1 MFGINHLGK
10 LLLGVMIG
18 GAIGAGVMLLSAPQ
32 SGESTRAEIKTRGLA
47 LKNKAEMT
55 IQDTRDM
62 AQDVVS
68 KMGDKK
74 DEFSRRLHLNAYE
87 EQNTSPDM

>member
-10 LLLGVMIG
+10 LLLGVIIG

-32 SGESTRAEIKTRGLA
+32 SGESTRAEIKSRSLA

-68 KMGDKK
+68 KVGDKK
-74 DEFSRRLHLNAYE
+74 DELTRRLHLSAYE
-87 EQNTSPDM
+87 EQNASPDM